1 MLTTQE
7 GEINMRS
14 VLLKIGVLAVM
25 SSGLIGCSEIVILF
39 KPKPNIDPM
48 PSTTACEQK
57 DEDDPQAKDQW
68 ALAQLGVTPEV
79 LKTPAVL
86 GNANVRIAILSTGV
100 DYNHEDLCGKVEVN
114 KKEITQRAIADRV
127 DVNREDDD
135 KNGLVDDVA
144 GYDVVDGD
152 GFAFDRQGAGTA
164 AAGIIAAN
172 QRNGVGIAGLMK
184 EVTLLPVRYIDNN
197 GQTSVANLCGALDA
211 ALKLKPH
218 VIYLQTAQI
227 QLGGHRGEA
236 EVITAELSIL
246 KSYLDR
252 VRNAKIP
259 IVVGAGDDM
268 AQFGTSELDK
278 ILKSYENILVVTAL
292 DKDGKRTL
300 LANTNSQDVLTAA
313 PGEDVLTLKPG
324 NKYTTVSGTAY
335 AAAHLTAAVGLARAT
350 LADRME
356 IAKLV
361 STLISAKGSEADVA
375 LERDTRGGTRLQL
388 VKFLNEVRSL

>member
-1 MLTTQE
+1 
-7 GEINMRS
+7 MRS
-14 VLLKIGVLAVM
+14 VLSKISWLAVL
-25 SSGLIGCSEIVILF
+25 SSGLIGCSEVVILF

-48 PSTTACEQK
+48 PSTAACEAK

-68 ALAQLGVTPEV
+68 NLAQIGVTPEV
-79 LKTPAVL
+79 LKSTTVL
-86 GNANVRIAILSTGV
+86 GNANVRIAVLSTGI

-135 KNGLVDDVA
+135 KNGLVDDVV

-164 AAGIIAAN
+164 AAGIIAAS

-197 GQTSVANLCGALDA
+197 GQTSVANLAAALDA

-227 QLGGHRGEA
+227 QIGGHRAEA
-236 EVITAELSIL
+236 DVVMAELSVL

-259 IVVGAGDDM
+259 VVVGAGDDM
-268 AQFGTSELDK
+268 AQFGTSEIDK
-278 ILKSYENILVVTAL
+278 ILKNYENILVVTAV
-292 DKDGKRTL
+292 DKDAKRSL
-300 LANTNSQDVLTAA
+300 LANTNSQDVLIAA
-313 PGEDVLTLKPG
+313 PGEEILTLKPG

-335 AAAHLTAAVGLARAT
+335 AAAHLTAAIGLARAT

-356 IAKLV
+356 IPKVV
-361 STLISAKGSEADVA
+361 STLISAKGSEVDVA

-388 VKFLNEVRSL
+388 VKFLSEIRSL

>member
-1 MLTTQE
+1 MQS
-7 GEINMRS
+7 IFK
-14 VLLKIGVLAVM
+14 KIGWLAVM

-39 KPKPNIDPM
+39 KPKANIDPM
-48 PSTTACEQK
+48 PKSEACPQAE
-57 DEDDPQAKDQW
+57 DEDPRARDQW
-68 ALAQLGVTPEV
+68 ALNQLGITAEV
-79 LKTPAVL
+79 LKSPATL

-100 DYNHEDLCGKVEVN
+100 DYNHEDLCGQVEIN
-114 KKEITQRAIADRV
+114 KREITQKAIADRIG
-127 DVNREDDD
+127 VNREDDD
-135 KNGLVDDVA
+135 KNGLIDDVV

-184 EVTLLPVRYIDNN
+184 HVTLLPVRYIDNN
-197 GQTSVANLCGALDA
+197 GQTSIANLAGALDA

-227 QLGGHRGEA
+227 QVGGHRAEA
-236 EVITAELSIL
+236 DLIKAELSIL

-252 VRNAKIP
+252 AQSAKIP

-268 AQFGTSELDK
+268 AQFGSSELDK
-278 ILKSYENILVVTAL
+278 VIKSYDNILVVTSL
-292 DKDGKRTL
+292 DKDGRRSL
-300 LANTNSQDVLTAA
+300 LANTHSQDVLTAA
-313 PGEDVLTLKPG
+313 PGEDILTLRPG
-324 NKYTTVSGTAY
+324 SKYGTVSGTAY
-335 AAAHLTAAVGLARAT
+335 AAAHVTAAVGLARAS

-356 IAKLV
+356 INKIV
-361 STLISAKGSEADVA
+361 STLISAHGSEVDVA

-388 VKFLNEVRSL
+388 VKFLNEIRNL

>member
-1 MLTTQE
+1 
-7 GEINMRS
+7 MRS
-14 VLLKIGVLAVM
+14 VLSKVGFFAVM
-25 SSGLIGCSEIVILF
+25 SSGLIGCTEIVVLF
-39 KPKPNIDPM
+39 KPSPNIDPM
-48 PSTTACEQK
+48 PKVEACDQK
-57 DEDDPQAKDQW
+57 DEDDPKAMEQW
-68 ALAQLGVTPEV
+68 ALNQVGVTAEV
-79 LKTPAVL
+79 LKSPTVL
-86 GNANVRIAILSTGV
+86 GNANVRIAILSTGI
-100 DYNHEDLCGKVEVN
+100 DYNHEDLCGQVEVN
-114 KKEITQRAIADRV
+114 KREITQRAIADRIG
-127 DVNREDDD
+127 VNREDDD

-184 EVTLLPVRYIDNN
+184 HVTLLPVRYIDNN
-197 GQTSVANLCGALDA
+197 GQTSIANLAGALDA

-227 QLGGHRGEA
+227 QVGGHRA
-236 EVITAELSIL
+236 EGDLVRAEISIL

-252 VRNAKIP
+252 AQTAKIP

-268 AQFGTSELDK
+268 AQFGTSEVDK
-278 ILKSYENILVVTAL
+278 LLKSYDNILVVTAL
-292 DKDGKRTL
+292 DKEGKRTL

-313 PGEDVLTLKPG
+313 PGEDILTLKPG
-324 NKYTTVSGTAY
+324 NRYTTVSGTAY
-335 AAAHLTAAVGLARAT
+335 AAAHVTAAVGLARAS

-356 IAKLV
+356 ISKVV
-361 STLISAKGSEADVA
+361 STLISAKGSEVDVA

-388 VKFLNEVRSL
+388 VKFLNEIRSL

>member
-1 MLTTQE
+1 
-7 GEINMRS
+7 MRS
-14 VLLKIGVLAVM
+14 VLSKIGLLAAM
-25 SSGLIGCSEIVILF
+25 SSGLIGCTEIVILF
-39 KPKPNIDPM
+39 KPSPNIDPM
-48 PSTTACEQK
+48 PSTEACKAK
-57 DEDDPQAKDQW
+57 DADDPKAAEQW
-68 ALAQLGVTPEV
+68 ALSQVGVTPEV
-79 LKTPAVL
+79 LKSPAVL
-86 GNANVRIAILSTGV
+86 GNANVRIAILSTGI
-100 DYNHEDLCGKVEVN
+100 DYNHEDLCGQVEVN
-114 KKEITQRAIADRV
+114 KNEITQRAIADRIG
-127 DVNREDDD
+127 VNREDDD

-184 EVTLLPVRYIDNN
+184 HVTLLPVRYIDNN
-197 GQTSVANLCGALDA
+197 GQTSVANLAGALDA

-227 QLGGHRGEA
+227 QVGGHRAEA
-236 EVITAELSIL
+236 DLVRAELSIL
-246 KSYLDR
+246 KSYLNR
-252 VRNAKIP
+252 AQAAKIP

-268 AQFGTSELDK
+268 AQFGTSEIDK
-278 ILKSYENILVVTAL
+278 ILKSYDNILVVTAL
-292 DKDGKRTL
+292 DKEGRRSL

-313 PGEDVLTLKPG
+313 PGEDILTLKPG
-324 NKYTTVSGTAY
+324 SKYTTVSGTAY

-356 IAKLV
+356 ISKVV
-361 STLISAKGSEADVA
+361 STLISAKGSEVDIA

-388 VKFLNEVRSL
+388 VKFLNEIRSL

>member
-1 MLTTQE
+1 
-7 GEINMRS
+7 MRS
-14 VLLKIGVLAVM
+14 TLSKIGLLAVL
-25 SSGLIGCSEIVILF
+25 STGLIGCSEIVILF

-48 PSTTACEQK
+48 PKTSACEAK

-68 ALAQLGVTPEV
+68 ALAQIGITPEV
-79 LKTPAVL
+79 LKSPTVL

-100 DYNHEDLCGKVEVN
+100 DYNHEDLCGKVAVN
-114 KKEITQRAIADRV
+114 QKEITQRAVADRV

-152 GFAFDRQGAGTA
+152 GFAFDRHGAGTA

-197 GQTSVANLCGALDA
+197 GQTSVANLAAALDA

-227 QLGGHRGEA
+227 QIGGHRGEA
-236 EVITAELSIL
+236 DVVAAELSIL

-252 VRNAKIP
+252 VRAAKIP
-259 IVVGAGDDM
+259 VIVGAGDDM
-268 AQFGTSELDK
+268 AQFGTTEIDK
-278 ILKSYENILVVTAL
+278 ILKGYENILVVTAV
-292 DKDGKRTL
+292 DKDAKRSL
-300 LANTNSQDVLTAA
+300 LANTNSQDVITAA
-313 PGEDVLTLKPG
+313 PGEEILTLKPG

-361 STLISAKGSEADVA
+361 SALISTKGSEVDVA

-388 VKFLNEVRSL
+388 VKFLSEIRSL